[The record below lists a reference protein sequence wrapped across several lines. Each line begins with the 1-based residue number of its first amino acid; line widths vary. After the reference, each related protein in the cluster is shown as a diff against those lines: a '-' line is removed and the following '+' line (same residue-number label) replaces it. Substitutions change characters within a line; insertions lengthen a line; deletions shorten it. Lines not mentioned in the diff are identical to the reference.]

1 MDSLLAY
8 SPIVEYLSTNNAK
21 KTLRF
26 SSPSTS
32 SSLCITDLD
41 PCREGKEKERKEKKK
56 KRRNKFSAM
65 KDSLFLLRSNVVS
78 GRERLE
84 REAPVEEGERGSTI
98 SSFITSPPIN
108 QYTLRF
114 PIALE
119 RFISSIPHPWG
130 AVIFVCTG
138 CALSRSTYK
147 YSGAQDLG
155 GRV

>member
-1 MDSLLAY
+1 MY
-8 SPIVEYLSTNNAK
+8 PG
-21 KTLRF
+21 
-26 SSPSTS
+26 
-32 SSLCITDLD
+32 DLI
-41 PCREGKEKERKEKKK
+41 REREREREK

-65 KDSLFLLRSNVVS
+65 KDSLFLRSNILAREEES
-78 GRERLE
+78 GSREEPLL
-84 REAPVEEGERGSTI
+84 EEGENTI

-138 CALSRSTYK
+138 CALSQYK
-147 YSGAQDLG
+147 YRGAQDLAG
-155 GRV
+155 SVTGCENERSTFSVAVEGRNGIIPPQQGRWEWSSSVYKRD